1 MEPHKG
7 NSTGSYLPYSQ
18 LQLAGPL
25 HASCNFEIL
34 LKISISNVFPNDFT
48 CMKRFLAREL
58 MYNLFYS
65 ITAGVLQEFPV
76 IVAIVGLRDAE

>member
-1 MEPHKG
+1 
-7 NSTGSYLPYSQ
+7 
-18 LQLAGPL
+18 
-25 HASCNFEIL
+25 
-34 LKISISNVFPNDFT
+34 
-48 CMKRFLAREL
+48 MKRFLAREL